1 MDTTLVTP
9 GARQNRDPGHIDVN
23 NTNGDA
29 AQIGARVDAL
39 PSSRKLWG
47 WVALI
52 ALGGFFEI
60 YDLALAAPLSPG
72 LVAAGI
78 FRAGNAGFFGFSDQA
93 TFIFA
98 TFLGLYFG
106 VVGFAAFGDRLGRKA
121 IFSYALI
128 AYAIATF
135 IMGLQSDPLW
145 ICFWRLVAGVGL
157 GAESVAI
164 DCFVVEIIPKRL
176 RGKAFGMVKSIEYSA
191 IPVAML
197 LAALLIPQPVLGVDG
212 WRWLAFFPAVGAIV
226 FWTIRR
232 KLPESPRWLASRGR
246 LSEAKGILDRFDGGQ
261 FPAYVQAPVPVSKIT
276 NGRPAHGYVRKAIIM
291 MIIYFVF
298 QNIAYYGFTNWVPT
312 LLEAQGVPLKHS
324 LFYTLGVTL
333 AAPLA
338 PILVAL
344 LADRFERK
352 YQIIVIGL
360 VSIILGLMFAQSVTP
375 TGWIGFGI
383 GLTFTNAALSFHGH
397 AYQSE
402 IFPTAIRAR
411 TVGFVY
417 SFTRLAAAISG
428 YIISFALIHGGVRA
442 VFLTISAFMLIA
454 LGTIAWA
461 GPKTR
466 NRSFEEI
473 TGQP

>member
-1 MDTTLVTP
+1 MNTTLAMPSAPNSHNP
-9 GARQNRDPGHIDVN
+9 GEIKEDTAND
-23 NTNGDA
+23 DA
-29 AQIGARVDAL
+29 GQIGARIDAL
-39 PSSRKLWG
+39 PASFRLWG

-52 ALGGFFEI
+52 AAGGFFEI

-78 FRAGNAGFFGFSDQA
+78 FRTGSAGFFGFSDQA
-93 TFIFA
+93 TFISA
-98 TFLGLYFG
+98 TFLGLYCG
-106 VVGFAAFGDRLGRKA
+106 VVGFATVGDRLGRKT
-121 IFSYALI
+121 IFGYALI
-128 AYAIATF
+128 SYSIATF
-135 IMGLQSDPLW
+135 IMGLQNEALW
-145 ICFWRLVAGVGL
+145 VCFWRFVAGIGL

-164 DCFVVEIIPKRL
+164 DCFVVEIIPKHL
-176 RGKAFGMVKSIEYSA
+176 RGKAFGMVKSIEYTA
-191 IPVAML
+191 IPVVML
-197 LAALLIPQPVLGVDG
+197 LSTFLIPQPILGVAG
-212 WRWLAFFPAVGAIV
+212 WRWLAFLPVVGGVV
-226 FWTIRR
+226 FWAIRR
-232 KLPESPRWLASRGR
+232 NLPESPRWLASQGR
-246 LSEAKGILDRFDGGQ
+246 IQEAKNILDHFDGGQ
-261 FPAYVQAPVPVSKIT
+261 IPVQVSIPKNKTI
-276 NGRPAHGYVRKAIIM
+276 NGRAGQGYVRKVMIM

-298 QNIAYYGFTNWVPT
+298 QNISYYGFHNWVPT
-312 LLEAQGVPLKHS
+312 LLEAQGVPLKSS
-324 LFYTLGVTL
+324 LLYTFGVTL

-352 YQIIVIGL
+352 YQLIVIGL
-360 VSIILGLMFAQSVTP
+360 VSIILGLLFAKSLTP
-375 TGWIGFGI
+375 LGWISFGI

-428 YIISFALIHGGVRA
+428 YIISFTLTKGGVMA
-442 VFLTISAFMLIA
+442 VFIALSAFMLVALAAIA
-454 LGTIAWA
+454 IA

>member
-1 MDTTLVTP
+1 MDTTLAKP
-9 GARQNRDPGHIDVN
+9 GAPEGRTSGQTTEDTAND
-23 NTNGDA
+23 DA
-29 AQIGARVDAL
+29 GQIGARIDAL
-39 PSSRKLWG
+39 PASLRLWG

-52 ALGGFFEI
+52 AVGGFFEI
-60 YDLALAAPLSPG
+60 YDLALASPLSPG

-78 FRAGNAGFFGFSDQA
+78 FRTGNAGFFGFSDQA
-93 TFIFA
+93 TFIAA

-106 VVGFAAFGDRLGRKA
+106 VVGFAAVGDRLGRKA
-121 IFSYALI
+121 IFGYALI
-128 AYAIATF
+128 SYAIATF
-135 IMGLQSDPLW
+135 IMGMQNEALW
-145 ICFWRLVAGVGL
+145 ICFWRFVAGIGL

-176 RGKAFGMVKSIEYSA
+176 RGKAFGMVKSIEYTA
-191 IPVAML
+191 IPAVML
-197 LAALLIPQPVLGVDG
+197 LSTFLIPQPIFGVAG
-212 WRWLAFFPAVGAIV
+212 WRWLAFVPVVGGVA
-226 FWTIRR
+226 FWIIRR
-232 KLPESPRWLASRGR
+232 NLPESPRWLASQGR
-246 LSEAKGILDRFDGGQ
+246 VQEAKMILDRFDGGHI
-261 FPAYVQAPVPVSKIT
+261 PAQVSKQEIKPA
-276 NGRPAHGYVRKAIIM
+276 NGRVHHGYVRKVIIM

-298 QNIAYYGFTNWVPT
+298 QNISYYGFHNWVPT
-312 LLEAQGVPLKHS
+312 LLEAQGVPLKSS
-324 LFYTLGVTL
+324 LLYTFGVTL

-352 YQIIVIGL
+352 YQLIVIGL
-360 VSIILGLMFAQSVTP
+360 VSIILGLLFAKSVTP
-375 TGWIGFGI
+375 IGWISFGI

-428 YIISFALIHGGVRA
+428 YVISFTLTKGGVMA
-442 VFLTISAFMLIA
+442 VFLALSVFMLIA
-454 LGTIAWA
+454 LAAIAIA